1 VSTYDDRLTPL
12 EQKVAALSHN
22 SVATQ
27 SDIFTHFAGF
37 NRTVTALNNTLSE
50 QEYAIRDARHEITIL
65 AGVVGDQ
72 GRDIKVIK
80 GDLNAVKGDLS
91 TVKGD
96 LSTVK
101 EDLSTVKEDLSTVKE
116 DLSTVKEDLS
126 TVKEDLNAVKIS
138 VDKRFD
144 GVDKHLESLDK
155 KFDQV
160 LFILS
165 ALPRP
170 QQET

>member
-1 VSTYDDRLTPL
+1 MSTYDDRLTAL

-37 NRTVTALNNTLSE
+37 NRTVAALNNTLSE

-80 GDLNAVKGDLS
+80 GDLSTVKGDLS
-91 TVKGD
+91 IVKEDLSIVKGD

-101 EDLSTVKEDLSTVKE
+101 EDLS
-116 DLSTVKEDLS
+116 
-126 TVKEDLNAVKIS
+126 AVKAS

-144 GVDKHLESLDK
+144 GVDKRFDGIDKHLESLDK